1 MNAENLQKLI
11 SKAVEHRQ
19 NIGWDKQADDALK
32 IKDNKLPLDIP
43 KKANEKY
50 YVDNW
55 ILKSVNWILSMLCG
69 ADINVQLNAIDGS
82 YNKSMQLMSCEVNF
96 LIDIF
101 RWLDQGEK
109 AVSDR
114 YWTGIGVTKNGWNV
128 KKLDKDFQTGV
139 PVFQYIDS
147 RKIFLDS
154 NPHNMKYIC
163 HLEVLNKED
172 ILNYFPEYPELKRLD
187 RKQANLYIVQVKETK
202 TKKQIAL
209 YIEDRDDI
217 QYFDYEEFQQELANG
232 FILPEGVIASNPI
245 LSEYDQVTE
254 YLYLEEEKRILK
266 SYDIGPDFT
275 YNILKGEQM
284 TDSPYSFGLPYYLKD
299 MQELS
304 IILMNILTMTT
315 LKHHKPIR
323 IVYPEAIKD
332 YNSIKNMLHL
342 PGVDIQIEKDWE
354 MMNPDKKPIEFIDPP
369 KFNQELEFLEQK
381 IAQVIKSTTG
391 VTDTLQGSPEYA
403 QMSGV
408 AVAQFQTAAK
418 VIHKKDFIHWSR
430 FIQDNVKSLMA
441 LIEKYRNYPHQIM
454 GLNDNDI
461 TALVDVATDNENEL
475 RNANYNI
482 IVQIDENQ
490 DAIKQMERDLILRLH
505 QMGLVSDEDVLEK
518 MPFKNIDRLIDNLK
532 NRKQQQAIIQQQ
544 QMQMQQQSPSVGATL
559 AVDH

>member
-1 MNAENLQKLI
+1 
-11 SKAVEHRQ
+11 
-19 NIGWDKQADDALK
+19 
-32 IKDNKLPLDIP
+32 
-43 KKANEKY
+43 
-50 YVDNW
+50 
-55 ILKSVNWILSMLCG
+55 MLCG

-101 RWLDQGEK
+101 RWIDQGEK

-147 RKIFLDS
+147 RKVFLDP
-154 NPHNMKYIC
+154 NPHNMKYVV
-163 HLEVLNKED
+163 HHEVISKED

-187 RKQANLYIVQVKETK
+187 RKQVNLFIVQVKETK

-217 QYFDYEEFQQELANG
+217 QYFDYDEYLQELSNG
-232 FILPEGVIASNPI
+232 FVLPKGVLVSEPI

-254 YLYLEEEKRILK
+254 YLFLEEEKRILK
-266 SYDIGPDFT
+266 TYEIGPDFT
-275 YNILKGEQM
+275 YNILKGDQI
-284 TDSPYSFGLPYYLKD
+284 TDSPYSFGLAYYLKD
-299 MQELS
+299 MQEIS
-304 IILMNILTMTT
+304 ILMMNILSMTT

-323 IVYPEAIKD
+323 ILYPEAIENYHVIKD
-332 YNSIKNMLHL
+332 SLHL
-342 PGVDIQIEKDWE
+342 PGIDIII
-354 MMNPDKKPIEFIDPP
+354 NPEWQEQNPGKRPIEFIDPP
-369 KFNQELEFLEQK
+369 KFNQELEYLEQK
-381 IAQVIKSTTG
+381 VAQVIKSTTG
-391 VTDTLQGSPEYA
+391 VTDTLQGSPEFS

-408 AVAQFQTAAK
+408 AVAQFQSAAK

-461 TALVDVATDNENEL
+461 TALVDVATDEENEL
-475 RNANYNI
+475 KNSHYNI

-490 DAIKQMERDLILRLH
+490 DAMKQMERDLILRLH

-518 MPFKNIDRLIDNLK
+518 MPFKNIDRLIENLK
-532 NRKQQQAIIQQQ
+532 NRKEQQAMAQQQQA
-544 QMQMQQQSPSVGATL
+544 QMQSQIPNSESMANY
-559 AVDH
+559 A